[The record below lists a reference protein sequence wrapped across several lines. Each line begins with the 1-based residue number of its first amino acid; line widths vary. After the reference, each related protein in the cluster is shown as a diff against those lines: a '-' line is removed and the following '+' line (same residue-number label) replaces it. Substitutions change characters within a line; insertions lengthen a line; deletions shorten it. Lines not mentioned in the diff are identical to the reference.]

1 LLSPTIEN
9 RGPHISHYI
18 AEGKNMLKRWLTF
31 ALTLLAFATLA
42 RSARAE
48 DDVTK
53 VKLGTLAPKNSPWG
67 QVFEVWKKGLSQRT
81 NGKME
86 IEFFWNG
93 TQGDEVAMT
102 GKIRNG
108 QLDGAA
114 LTATGLSQFS
124 KSVIALQLP
133 GWTGGDWSKL
143 DKARDAL
150 KPMLDAEFTSQKVIL
165 AGAGDVGL
173 AHVFS
178 IGHGVKGPADVK
190 DLSPFYIP
198 GDPIGKTLM
207 TKLGVPLQAASVP
220 EILPKLGTG
229 IKMLVTPALAA
240 EQLQWASKITHANT
254 MVPLASVG
262 GLVLSQDKVNALPAD
277 LKAALLETGEV
288 AGKALTGRIRR
299 EDAAAWERMK
309 KKVEVYEPS
318 AAELAEWQKLFG
330 QVRTELC
337 GSTIKQEACNL
348 AK

>member
-1 LLSPTIEN
+1 
-9 RGPHISHYI
+9 
-18 AEGKNMLKRWLTF
+18 MLKRWLSFVMTLG
-31 ALTLLAFATLA
+31 ALLALSGT
-42 RSARAE
+42 ARA
-48 DDVTK
+48 DDATK
-53 VKLGTLAPKNSPWG
+53 IKLGTLAPKNSPWG

-81 NGKME
+81 GGKME
-86 IEFFWNG
+86 LEFFWNG
-93 TQGDEVAMT
+93 TQGDEVAMV

-114 LTATGLSQFS
+114 LTATGLSLFS

-143 DKARDAL
+143 DKARESMKSIMD
-150 KPMLDAEFTSQKVIL
+150 PEFASQKVIL
-165 AGAGDVGL
+165 AGSGDVGL
-173 AHVFS
+173 AHIFS
-178 IGHGVKGPADVK
+178 IGKAVHGPADVK
-190 DLSPFYIP
+190 DLAPFYIP
-198 GDPIGKTLM
+198 GDPIGKTMM

-220 EILPKLGTG
+220 EILPKLGTS

-240 EQLQWASKITHANT
+240 EQLQWASKVTHANT

-262 GLVLSQDKVNALPAD
+262 GLVLSADKVNGLPAD
-277 LKAALLETGEV
+277 LKTALLETGDV

-299 EDAAAWERMK
+299 EDAAAWDRMK
-309 KKVEVYEPS
+309 KKLDVYEPS
-318 AAELAEWQKLFG
+318 AAEIAEWQKLFG